1 MSKLQL
7 RGKIALVTGAGRGIG
22 KATAKLLAKNGAE
35 VVLTARTTSEIDKVA
50 ENIVGNNG
58 LCPFLGISLTAVS
71 SPIYF
76 PKSKTNMVDW
86 IS

>member
-35 VVLTARTTSEIDKVA
+35 VVLTARTTSEID
-50 ENIVGNNG
+50 
-58 LCPFLGISLTAVS
+58 
-71 SPIYF
+71 
-76 PKSKTNMVDW
+76 
-86 IS
+86 

>member
-1 MSKLQL
+1 MSELKL

-22 KATAKLLAKNGAE
+22 KATSKLLAKNGAE
-35 VVLTARTTSEIDKVA
+35 VVLTARTASEIDKVA
-50 ENIVGNNG
+50 E
-58 LCPFLGISLTAVS
+58 GISPMAVS